1 MTEKTVLCY
10 GDSITWGYNPV
21 NQDRMT
27 ANERWSGVLGKGLG
41 YKYKVIE
48 EGLNGRTTVWDD
60 PLNHGFKNGLKYLIP
75 CLDTHRPVDLC
86 ILLLGTNDMKKRF
99 SLSAMEIARGIKV
112 LIEVIKKSEAGP
124 RGMAPKI
131 LLLAPPYISK
141 FNGFSEEF
149 ENAYHISRNL
159 PDLYAQIASDYGCE
173 FIDTSKIIVA
183 SELDGVHPDVN
194 EHIKLGNVVVEV
206 VKEIME

>member
-10 GDSITWGYNPV
+10 GDSITWGYNPA
-21 NQDRMT
+21 NQNRM
-27 ANERWSGVLGKGLG
+27 AVDERWSGVLGKGLG
-41 YKYKVIE
+41 HKYKVIE
-48 EGLNGRTTVWDD
+48 EGLNGRTTVWDN

-99 SLSAMEIARGIKV
+99 SLSAMEIARGIMV
-112 LIEVIKKSEAGP
+112 LVEVIKKSETGP
-124 RGMAPKI
+124 GAMAPEI
-131 LLLAPPYISK
+131 LLMAPPYVSELSS
-141 FNGFSEEF
+141 FSEEF

-159 PDLYAQIASDYGCE
+159 PRLYAQIAADYGCE

-183 SELDGVHPDVN
+183 SEIDGVHPDVN
-194 EHIKLGNVVVEV
+194 EHIKLGNVVVERI
-206 VKEIME
+206 KEIME